1 MAFDYGSIDLG
12 LRNPF
17 KKEGLVTAV
26 TGGLSACVGLA
37 VLLIAAATVKENT
50 VAGWIYIV
58 FAVVLL
64 GGGVRALSG
73 GAFAMLR
80 YFVGRNHPTS
90 LAYNYSPSESSTAQE
105 EARYVG
111 YKGSTLEEMLIGRKN
126 PTFVEPE
133 GFLARALHSLLPKLL
148 FMPYPIRNLGQRLF
162 GAWVKTAVAIMAYLF
177 VAFVTLAGFV
187 GDMGTVIFPLYSVVL
202 SVYVIVL
209 WWRTGRAIA
218 RHPERQVESMGGSDL
233 VMVIAVSIVLPVMVG
248 LMLGSVSQVGNVG
261 VQQWQQWISVLD
273 GLYPLTYLLVSLLF
287 AAVASVGIYQLLRR
301 RLALANPV
309 SEVSELRENWQESVH
324 PNEIFINLDNLVMAN
339 RRYKEVPNRV
349 YRELDPQLVEQVEGK
364 GGFKGEMI
372 QEIQPKVKP
381 MDLGVSFDK
390 VRMALLLGGNV
401 LVLIATGLT
410 LWLAFATVDLY
421 EALAQ
426 QGVSVGALLSGDSS
440 ALSLPVNLLVWGV
453 IFRAFAALLRG
464 AAHLFFS
471 EMQFESVMIYFK
483 CEGTFTESKM
493 STGTGIH
500 DSTRSENTLI
510 RSSITPWIVVSRLV
524 TSTFAAT
531 GMRNLEF
538 PRYVMEMHKAPE
550 ALASIRADVVTF
562 LKDRESIASITSE
575 RDLGNASQI
584 YQLNQQTRAQASL
597 PTAGADE
604 DAAGYLRQE
613 QAADEAEAKP
623 GNGGTAGDEPVP

>member
-105 EARYVG
+105 ESRYVG

-148 FMPYPIRNLGQRLF
+148 FMSYPIRNLGQRLF

-187 GDMGTVIFPLYSVVL
+187 GDMGTVIFPLYSVIL
-202 SVYVIVL
+202 SIYVIVL
-209 WWRTGRAIA
+209 WWRAGRAIA
-218 RHPERQVESMGGSDL
+218 RHPERQVESMGGGDL
-233 VMVIAVSIVLPVMVG
+233 VMVIAVSIVLPVRVG

-261 VQQWQQWISVLD
+261 IQQWQQWISVLD

-301 RLALANPV
+301 RLA
-309 SEVSELRENWQESVH
+309 
-324 PNEIFINLDNLVMAN
+324 
-339 RRYKEVPNRV
+339 
-349 YRELDPQLVEQVEGK
+349 
-364 GGFKGEMI
+364 
-372 QEIQPKVKP
+372 
-381 MDLGVSFDK
+381 
-390 VRMALLLGGNV
+390 
-401 LVLIATGLT
+401 
-410 LWLAFATVDLY
+410 
-421 EALAQ
+421 
-426 QGVSVGALLSGDSS
+426 
-440 ALSLPVNLLVWGV
+440 
-453 IFRAFAALLRG
+453 
-464 AAHLFFS
+464 
-471 EMQFESVMIYFK
+471 
-483 CEGTFTESKM
+483 
-493 STGTGIH
+493 
-500 DSTRSENTLI
+500 
-510 RSSITPWIVVSRLV
+510 
-524 TSTFAAT
+524 
-531 GMRNLEF
+531 
-538 PRYVMEMHKAPE
+538 
-550 ALASIRADVVTF
+550 
-562 LKDRESIASITSE
+562 
-575 RDLGNASQI
+575 
-584 YQLNQQTRAQASL
+584 
-597 PTAGADE
+597 
-604 DAAGYLRQE
+604 
-613 QAADEAEAKP
+613 
-623 GNGGTAGDEPVP
+623 